1 MCSLHGRVRSLI
13 KLTFYESYSPMNCN
27 NLGKSVDE
35 KFKDD
40 QLSEARTLV
49 LRKRDTNE
57 ESKDEE
63 AATTTI
69 EPTTTSP
76 DEEEDEDEVKETTPA
91 PVITTSARPKK
102 TRKRQ
107 RPSTTAAPTTPS
119 PDYEYEEEE
128 EEEDETPT
136 VKPLVSEKE
145 KPKSTKKPKP
155 GAPQLFN
162 RIKPEE
168 EEKPTDKP
176 AAGGLPASNLLPPMP
191 FNNIPPAYLYPPNP
205 AFAAPWGF
213 NPLPASPSGPYDYPY
228 PSGPAFSDS
237 NVGSSNAFAGSF
249 ASASAS
255 ASAGGSGGTV
265 STSTFPGSSSS
276 VSNSGFPGSGFP
288 GSSGGISGSGFPGS
302 SSSSVSGSG
311 NNGVTFSTSAFPG
324 GSGASISASSSSF
337 PSRSG
342 GAPAFPNRSVSA
354 SSSFPSRS
362 GGGAPQYTSEKVPGG
377 KIEKVVSD
385 SFIGVR
391 GSFGPDDDESVAIE
405 VDGPTDGAPG
415 AGFPAYTNAGPNYG
429 SISGPGYSAS
439 ASFGNTPYANPYFNT
454 IPTYNAYN
462 PVDFQNLFQ
471 QYFANLQAQQQAF
484 QQQLQAQIQAQ
495 QQAGGTFASGGA
507 FITNDRGMVD
517 PNAQVY
523 VNTYSSPNSASSATS
538 VNSRSGF
545 GGAKS
550 TVYASPFP
558 SNDNNNRIW
567 DQSNRVDSYFGNPSG
582 IPVSGGPIS
591 TGPQSASASASLG
604 PNGGFQAAQINP
616 AAPGI
621 FSRFGDSIPPPSG
634 NSYGV
639 FSSSSSSSAVGPD
652 GKQTSRKSATIGVND
667 NGKVTYKTVHD
678 P

>member
-1 MCSLHGRVRSLI
+1 MAAIRATYLLALMLLVGTQLATS
-13 KLTFYESYSPMNCN
+13 
-27 NLGKSVDE
+27 KSVDE
-35 KFKDD
+35 NFKDD

-91 PVITTSARPKK
+91 PVVTTSAKPKK

-119 PDYEYEEEE
+119 PDYEYEEE

-237 NVGSSNAFAGSF
+237 NVGTSNAFAGGF

-265 STSTFPGSSSS
+265 STSTFPGSDEMSS
-276 VSNSGFPGSGFP
+276 VSNSGFPGS
-288 GSSGGISGSGFPGS
+288 SGGVSSSGFPGS

-405 VDGPTDGAPG
+405 VDGPAGGAPG

-550 TVYASPFP
+550 TVYASPFT

-567 DQSNRVDSYFGNPSG
+567 DQSNRVDSYFGIPSG
-582 IPVSGGPIS
+582 IPVSGGSIS

>member
-1 MCSLHGRVRSLI
+1 MAAIRATYLLALMLLVGTQLATS
-13 KLTFYESYSPMNCN
+13 
-27 NLGKSVDE
+27 KSVDE
-35 KFKDD
+35 NFKDD

-91 PVITTSARPKK
+91 PVVTTSAKPKK

-119 PDYEYEEEE
+119 PDYEYEEE

-237 NVGSSNAFAGSF
+237 NVGTSNAFAGGF

-265 STSTFPGSSSS
+265 STSTFPGSDEMSS
-276 VSNSGFPGSGFP
+276 VSNSGFPGS
-288 GSSGGISGSGFPGS
+288 SGGVSSSGFPGS

-405 VDGPTDGAPG
+405 VDGPAGGAPG

-495 QQAGGTFASGGA
+495 QQAG
-507 FITNDRGMVD
+507 
-517 PNAQVY
+517 
-523 VNTYSSPNSASSATS
+523 
-538 VNSRSGF
+538 
-545 GGAKS
+545 
-550 TVYASPFP
+550 
-558 SNDNNNRIW
+558 
-567 DQSNRVDSYFGNPSG
+567 
-582 IPVSGGPIS
+582 IPVSGGSIS